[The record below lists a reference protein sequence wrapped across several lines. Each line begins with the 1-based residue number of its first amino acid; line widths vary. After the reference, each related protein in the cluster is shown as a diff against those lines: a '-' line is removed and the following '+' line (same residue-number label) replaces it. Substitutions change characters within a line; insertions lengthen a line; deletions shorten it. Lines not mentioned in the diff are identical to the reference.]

1 MFIALTFG
9 QQFYPEDMQSDTYN
23 FSDNDADTDVVNAS
37 GMCFT
42 WWLRESDNERAE
54 LTKISLRSSETR
66 QWQWHCTFYLKQN
79 LWKKKKP
86 TWSIL
91 LRVNLFNEGHT
102 ITLQVTS

>member
-23 FSDNDADTDVVNAS
+23 FSDNDADTDAFNAS

-54 LTKISLRSSETR
+54 LPKNSLRSSETR
-66 QWQWHCTFYLKQN
+66 QIGCTFYLKQN
-79 LWKKKKP
+79 LWKKKT

-91 LRVNLFNEGHT
+91 LRVNLFNEVHT